1 MDNVYFQASGAILS
15 KVTFK
20 RKSFLQKATWE
31 HVPVLHGY
39 SLENTKPVMWQ
50 LMNILRIPIVNQDFL
65 LPNYFNIANRNNKSG
80 NHDRFYFHGLQKS
93 LQMVTAAIK
102 LEDTCSLEEKL

>member
-31 HVPVLHGY
+31 HIPVLHGY

-65 LPNYFNIANRNNKSG
+65 LPNYFNIANRNNKTLYPILLYSSTL
-80 NHDRFYFHGLQKS
+80 FHLSFLQ
-93 LQMVTAAIK
+93 LPAVP
-102 LEDTCSLEEKL
+102 